1 MYIYFHSMAIYVCIY
16 VYIYVYKH
24 THLWLA
30 ALAAS
35 RKCVRPSPPIYPQG
49 SHPPLVHLDPWDAGR
64 MLTRVN
70 YQGKGLRPT
79 LGPLVSLPTQG
90 LPPAGCQVADAWS
103 AWVAP
108 PPLPLIYI
116 YIYIYI

>member
-35 RKCVRPSPPIYPQG
+35 RKCVRPPPPFIPRGPIPPG
-49 SHPPLVHLDPWDAGR
+49 S
-64 MLTRVN
+64 
-70 YQGKGLRPT
+70 LRP
-79 LGPLVSLPTQG
+79 LGCWENADQSKLPG
-90 LPPAGCQVADAWS
+90 
-103 AWVAP
+103 
-108 PPLPLIYI
+108 
-116 YIYIYI
+116 